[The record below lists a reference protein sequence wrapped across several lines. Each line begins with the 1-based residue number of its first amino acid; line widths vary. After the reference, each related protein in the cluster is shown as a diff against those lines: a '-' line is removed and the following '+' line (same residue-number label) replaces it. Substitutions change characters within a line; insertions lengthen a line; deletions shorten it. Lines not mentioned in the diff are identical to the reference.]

1 VTAEARPAPYPADT
15 LAKGWRFEL
24 DMEQFKRS
32 DTWKRARNGAL
43 RGALLLLWAEAW
55 GEQPCGSLPNDDELI
70 SLLIDMP
77 AATFA
82 KNREVLLRGW
92 WLADDGRLYHDT
104 VTDRVMT
111 MLAKRASDAKR
122 TADKRARDA
131 AAAAAK
137 AGLTDVSRVTPPGA
151 TGEFDTRTSN
161 TRTSTENPPK
171 PPRKRRGAA
180 AQDLIPVEQ
189 LVADGVQQQHATDWL
204 AIRKE
209 KNLPL
214 TLTAW
219 EETKAEAVK
228 AGMSI
233 DEAIR
238 YSTVRSRGGFRAA
251 WIAQDSAAPNGAR
264 PAAGAPASTDW
275 WDSTEGIKAK
285 GVELGL
291 PAWDYDRAQLG
302 QCEQW
307 PSYRNRVFA
316 AAGPGPWHPRSTG
329 DARQLGEL
337 VGEAS

>member
-1 VTAEARPAPYPADT
+1 VTDPRPAPYPADT

-24 DMEQFKRS
+24 NMEQVKKS
-32 DTWKRARNGAL
+32 DTWLRARTGFVRAH
-43 RGALLLLWAEAW
+43 LLLLWGEAW
-55 GEQPCGSLPNDDELI
+55 EQTPCGSLPNDEELLA
-70 SLLIDMP
+70 LLLDMSP
-77 AATFA
+77 EDFAAH
-82 KNREVLLRGW
+82 RSVLMRGW

-104 VTDRVMT
+104 IVDRVVT
-111 MLAKRASDAKR
+111 MLGKRASDAKR

-151 TGEFDTRTSN
+151 TGEFGTRTSN

-180 AQDLIPVEQ
+180 AQDLIPAEQ

-204 AIRKE
+204 AIRAQ

-251 WIAQDSAAPNGAR
+251 WIAQDAAAPNGAR
-264 PAAGAPASTDW
+264 SAAGAPASTDW
-275 WDSTEGIKAK
+275 WDSTEGIKSK

-307 PSYRNRVFA
+307 PTYRNRVFA
-316 AAGPGPWHPRSTG
+316 AAGPGPWQPRSTG
-329 DARQLGEL
+329 DARQ
-337 VGEAS
+337 VGEFVGDAS